1 MVNMVNE
8 PLLQAI
14 GTQHC
19 SVSIFP
25 VWLAAKRDGA
35 PHHGKRDSG
44 DVTRIWPL
52 ELRTDMSLNLPQA
65 EPQTG
70 AQSGPSFAEALRVW
84 TRIGVTSF
92 GGPAGQIAL
101 MHKILVDEKKW
112 LDERT
117 YLLALNFCTLLPG
130 PEAMQL
136 ATYSGWRLHGVK
148 GGLAAGLLF
157 VLPGAAL
164 ILVLSMLYAAFGSV
178 PAVTALFTGIK
189 AAVLAI
195 VVEALLRIS
204 KKSLKDQ
211 TEYGIAALSFA
222 AIFFLHVPFPV
233 IVFAAGV
240 VGFLRGLGGQPE
252 TQAVAPV
259 PVPVTQTLA
268 TIALWLAIWIVPL
281 AVVAMIFG
289 GDHVLAKLALFFSK
303 LAVVTFGGAY
313 AVLAYMAQDAVQIY
327 GWLKPGEMLD
337 GLGLA
342 ETTPGPLILVTEFVG
357 YLAAYRQ
364 GGGSPIVMGV
374 LGAFVTLWAT
384 FAPCF
389 LYIFAGAPYIEWLKS
404 APRLKSALSAITAAV
419 VGVVLNL
426 SVWFALHVI
435 FRHVGDMT
443 WGALRV
449 PIPDVASLDWVA
461 AALALLAAGLLFR
474 LHAGVTTVLGV
485 CGALALAA
493 GQLL

>member
-1 MVNMVNE
+1 MTE
-8 PLLQAI
+8 KSEQPA
-14 GTQHC
+14 
-19 SVSIFP
+19 
-25 VWLAAKRDGA
+25 
-35 PHHGKRDSG
+35 
-44 DVTRIWPL
+44 
-52 ELRTDMSLNLPQA
+52 
-65 EPQTG
+65 
-70 AQSGPSFAEALRVW
+70 PSFSEALSVW
-84 TRIGVTSF
+84 TRIGLTSF

-101 MHKILVDEKKW
+101 MHKILVEEKKW

-164 ILVLSMLYAAFGSV
+164 ILLLSILYAEYGAV

-204 KKSLKDQ
+204 KKSLKDT
-211 TEYGIAALSFA
+211 TEYAIAALSFA
-222 AIFFLHVPFPV
+222 AIFFLGVPFPV
-233 IVFAAGV
+233 IVLAAGLFGYV
-240 VGFLRGLGGQPE
+240 RGLGAKVD
-252 TQAVAPV
+252 TVAVAAV
-259 PVPVTQTLA
+259 PVPILQTLQ
-268 TIALWLAIWIVPL
+268 TIGIWLAIWIVPL
-281 AVVAMIFG
+281 AAIAWVFG
-289 GDHVLAKLALFFSK
+289 GDHVLAKLAWFFSK

-313 AVLAYMAQDAVQIY
+313 AVLAYMAQDAVQLY
-327 GWLKPGEMLD
+327 GWMKPGEMLD

-357 YLAAYRQ
+357 FLAGYRQ
-364 GGGSPIVMGV
+364 GGGSPIAMGI
-374 LGAFVTLWAT
+374 LGAVVTLWAT

-389 LYIFAGAPYIEWLKS
+389 LYIFAGAPYIERLKS

-435 FRHVGDMT
+435 FGNVGNVDIGHLHVP
-443 WGALRV
+443 V
-449 PIPDVASLDWVA
+449 PVIASLNWTA
-461 AALALLAAGLLFR
+461 AALAVLAALLLFR
-474 LHAGVTTVLGV
+474 MHAGVMTVLGI
-485 CGALALAA
+485 CGALALLVA
-493 GQLL
+493 GQLV